1 MATNPFAKPQILRRQ
16 GVDRRAFLKTT
27 AAGGAALLIGFHLP
41 ARASTDPAQ
50 AQEKP
55 PINPLNAWV
64 RITPDNRVTLILAK
78 SEMGQGIMTALPM
91 ILAEELS
98 LDWKQVS
105 VEQAPT
111 DPKIYDLGTGGSG
124 SVWGSWLPLRQAG
137 AAAREMLITAAAKR
151 WEVGTDTCRAENGY
165 VLHGHPERSYKYGEL
180 VADAA
185 QLPVPDFKKVP
196 LKNSRDFTIV
206 GKDIHRVDGFLKAT
220 GTAKFGIDARP
231 AGLLYAVVA
240 RCPVFYG
247 KVASFDAGKAKAVP
261 GVKDVFEISTSG
273 RGASTNGGVAV
284 VATSS
289 WAAMQGRKA
298 LAVKWDEGPA
308 AKESTEEL
316 HGQFVANAAAKP
328 GEVIRNEGD
337 ADAALAKIPSGAR
350 KVEALYELPFAAH
363 VCMEPMNCT
372 VHIRPDGAEAWVP
385 TQAPQWAQGVIA
397 EAAKLPPEKVIVHTT
412 LMGGGFGRRYQA
424 DFAMEAAQIAKKI
437 DRPVMVV
444 WSREDDMHHDFYRPA
459 SYHRCQGV
467 VEANGDVSV
476 WKHFQTSTSIA
487 AKWGEKG
494 EESSGKG
501 EFGTGATVPYKS
513 PNLRIEYT
521 LAHSSAPR
529 AWWRSVEHS
538 SSGFVVESFVDELAA
553 AAGEDAVAFRLKLL
567 GDPTKLPQFG
577 GEPHDPPLDT
587 GRLRAVLK
595 LAVDKSGWGHPLPE
609 GEGRGVATF
618 FSFNTYTAA
627 VAEVALHDKDLKI
640 KRLVCTVDCGRVVNP
655 NGVRAQVESAAIY
668 ALTATLKDPITIS
681 GGRVV
686 QSNFNDY
693 KMVRM
698 NEAPLIEVYL
708 VDSDEAPTGI
718 GEPTVPVI
726 APAVCNAIFS
736 ATRSWKKPVR
746 IRRLPVHPDDLS
758 RA

>member
-1 MATNPFAKPQILRRQ
+1 MPTHPFAKPQVLRNPSL
-16 GVDRRAFLKTT
+16 DRRAFLKTT

-41 ARASTDPAQ
+41 AQASTDPAQ

-98 LDWKQVS
+98 LDWKQVH

-137 AAAREMLITAAAKR
+137 AAAREMLIAAAAKR

-185 QLPVPDFKKVP
+185 LLPIPDFKNVP

-206 GKDIHRVDGFLKAT
+206 GKDTHRVDGFLKAT
-220 GTAKFGIDARP
+220 GTARFGIDSRP

-247 KVASFDAGKAKAVP
+247 KVASFDAAKAKAVA
-261 GVKDVFEISTSG
+261 GVQDVFEISTSG

-289 WAAMQGRKA
+289 WAALQGRKA
-298 LAVKWDEGPA
+298 LAVRWEEGPA
-308 AKESTEEL
+308 AKESSEEL
-316 HGQFVANAAAKP
+316 HRQFVANAAAQP

-337 ADAALAKIPSGAR
+337 ADSVLAKIPAGAK
-350 KVEALYELPFAAH
+350 KVAAVYELPFAAH

-424 DFAMEAAQIAKKI
+424 DFVMEAAQIAKKTAQ
-437 DRPVMVV
+437 PVMVV
-444 WSREDDMHHDFYRPA
+444 WSREDDMQHDFYRPA
-459 SYHRCQGV
+459 SYHQCQGV
-467 VEANGDVSV
+467 VDSNGNVSV

-494 EESSGKG
+494 EENSGKG
-501 EFGTGATVPYKS
+501 EFGTGATVPYKA

-553 AAGEDAVAFRLKLL
+553 AAGEDALAFRLKLL
-567 GDPTKLPQFG
+567 GDPAKLPQFG
-577 GEPHDPPLDT
+577 EEPNAPPLDT
-587 GRLRAVLK
+587 GRLRGVLK
-595 LAVDKSGWGHPLPE
+595 LAAEKSRWGTPLAD
-609 GEGRGVATF
+609 GEGRGIATF

-627 VAEVALHDKDLKI
+627 VAEVVLHDKDLKI
-640 KRLVCTVDCGRVVNP
+640 KRLVCSVDCGRVVNP

-693 KMVRM
+693 KMMRM
-698 NEAPLIEVYL
+698 NEAPLIEVHL
-708 VDSDEAPTGI
+708 VDSEEAPTGI

-736 ATRSWKKPVR
+736 ASRNWKKPIRV
-746 IRRLPVHPDDLS
+746 RRLPVHPDDLS

>member
-1 MATNPFAKPQILRRQ
+1 MATHLSAEPQILNRRT
-16 GVDRRAFLKTT
+16 FLKTS

-41 ARASTDPAQ
+41 AHASTDPAQ

-91 ILAEELS
+91 ILAEELY
-98 LDWKQVS
+98 LDWKNVHI
-105 VEQAPT
+105 EQAPT

-124 SVWGSWLPLRQAG
+124 SVAGSWLPLRQAG
-137 AAAREMLITAAAKR
+137 AAAREMLIAAAAKR
-151 WEVGTDTCRAENGY
+151 WQVGTDTCRAENGY
-165 VLHGHPERSYKYGEL
+165 VVHGHPERSYTYGEL

-185 QLPVPDFKKVP
+185 LLPIPNFHTVP

-206 GKDIHRVDGFLKAT
+206 GHDTHRVDAAEKAT
-220 GTAKFGIDARP
+220 GKAVFGIDARP
-231 AGLLYAVVA
+231 AGLLFAVVA

-247 KVASFDAGKAKAVP
+247 KIASFDATKAKAVP
-261 GVKDVFEISTSG
+261 GVREVFQIAIGG

-284 VATSS
+284 LADSS
-289 WAAMQGRKA
+289 WAAIQGRKA
-298 LAVKWDEGPA
+298 LEVKWNEGPA
-308 AKESTEEL
+308 ANESTENL
-316 HGQFVANAAAKP
+316 HAQFVAKTAKP
-328 GEVIRNEGD
+328 GAVLRNEGD
-337 ADAALAKIPSGAR
+337 VGSAFSSAPQ
-350 KVEALYELPFAAH
+350 KVEAVYELPFAAH

-372 VHIRPDGAEAWVP
+372 VHIQADRAEAWVP
-385 TQAPQWAQGVIA
+385 TQAPQWAQAVIA

-424 DFAMEAAQIAKKI
+424 DFVMEAAQVAKIARK
-437 DRPVMVV
+437 PVMVL
-444 WSREDDMHHDFYRPA
+444 WTREDDMHHDFYRPA
-459 SYHRCQGV
+459 SYHKLQG
-467 VEANGDVSV
+467 ALDAHGNLAA

-494 EESSGKG
+494 EEESGKG
-501 EFGTGATVPYKS
+501 EFGSALTIPYRS

-529 AWWRSVEHS
+529 AWWRSVESS

-553 AAGEDAVAFRLKLL
+553 AAGEDPFEFRLKLI
-567 GDPTKLPQFG
+567 GEPRKIPQFDAG
-577 GEPHDPPLDT
+577 PDDPPINT
-587 GRLRAVLK
+587 ARVKAVLQ
-595 LAVDKSGWGHPLPE
+595 LAAQKAEWHKPLPD
-609 GEGRGVATF
+609 GEGRGIAAF
-618 FSFNTYTAA
+618 FSFDTYTAA
-627 VAEVALHDKDLKI
+627 VAEVSMKPRDLRI

-668 ALTATLKDPITIS
+668 ALTATLKDAITVER
-681 GGRVV
+681 GRVV

-693 KMVRM
+693 HMIRM
-698 NEAPLIEVYL
+698 TEAPPIEVYL
-708 VDSDEAPTGI
+708 VDSDEKPTGI

-726 APAVCNAIFS
+726 APALCNAIFN
-736 ATRSWKKPVR
+736 ATRTWKKDVR
-746 IRRLPVHPDDLS
+746 IRRLPIRAEDL
-758 RA
+758 A